1 MRAWSCRSTRN
12 AQSLQVVGALTR
24 NDACT
29 ACSQARALDMGAF
42 SLCRDLARAVDGQRT
57 NANARARRSD
67 VGAPDLAGVELHI
80 KHASPA
86 RRRLPAKSARADQAT
101 VEGPTSRK
109 RQERTNQKTQDE
121 PQRIVAQR
129 LLSTL
134 TILGFKLVVYKR
146 SINTTTI
153 LSNTRVL
160 V

>member
-1 MRAWSCRSTRN
+1 MRA
-12 AQSLQVVGALTR
+12 LTHIPL
-24 NDACT
+24 D
-29 ACSQARALDMGAF
+29 RAIVRRRWPANVRTP
-42 SLCRDLARAVDGQRT
+42 RDVS
-57 NANARARRSD
+57 NARA
-67 VGAPDLAGVELHI
+67 A
-80 KHASPA
+80 A
-86 RRRLPAKSARADQAT
+86 RRRGPPAERAT
-101 VEGPTSRK
+101 VGRSTSRE
-109 RQERTNQKTQDE
+109 REGRTNQKTQDE

>member
-1 MRAWSCRSTRN
+1 MASQST
-12 AQSLQVVGALTR
+12 
-24 NDACT
+24 
-29 ACSQARALDMGAF
+29 
-42 SLCRDLARAVDGQRT
+42 
-57 NANARARRSD
+57 
-67 VGAPDLAGVELHI
+67 
-80 KHASPA
+80 
-86 RRRLPAKSARADQAT
+86 RADQAT
-101 VEGPTSRK
+101 VEGSTSRE

-134 TILGFKLVVYKR
+134 TIPGFKLVVYKR